1 LDCDSRRFSYHS
13 IVFSHSI
20 VEIVLWQQ
28 NQPTKKPVEEIPVQ
42 PKMSKAT
49 KRFGVAF
56 YGSDPHYFERLQDNY
71 VQNTKGDEPR
81 VSEPLPATLNLMCIR
96 CLEPASAF
104 YAASA
109 LTTTL

>member
-49 KRFGVAF
+49 KRFG
-56 YGSDPHYFERLQDNY
+56 SDPHYFERLQDNY
-71 VQNTKGDEPR
+71 VQNAKGDEPR
-81 VSEPLPATLNLMCIR
+81 VSGEETPSGDRVHPIWVLNPVPPR
-96 CLEPASAF
+96 RRRVR
-104 YAASA
+104 
-109 LTTTL
+109 

>member
-49 KRFGVAF
+49 KRFG
-56 YGSDPHYFERLQDNY
+56 SDPHYFERLQDNY

-81 VSEPLPATLNLMCIR
+81 VPLSNSAPDGIR
-96 CLEPASAF
+96 CLEPVSAF

>member
-81 VSEPLPATLNLMCIR
+81 VSEPLPRNFELMCIR
-96 CLEPASAF
+96 CLEPASA
-104 YAASA
+104 A
-109 LTTTL
+109 

>member
-49 KRFGVAF
+49 KRFG
-56 YGSDPHYFERLQDNY
+56 SDPHYFERLQDNY

-81 VSEPLPATLNLMCIR
+81 VSEPLPSNSAPDGIR